1 MNLRAIGIAS
11 LALNLLLGLA
21 IIALLRLGSAQPSSV
36 VRVIRALPAPTNA
49 MSRIVSTNIIEARAF
64 RWSDLESEDYHV
76 YIERLRAVE
85 CPEKTIKQIIAA
97 DIHQLYE
104 RRLELPIQGE
114 SFWLSGNRRSAL
126 EQAKQARRELLLEE
140 KRMLLAEL
148 LGSSIDLLELQK
160 EKGDSPEVD
169 LILGFVS
176 AAHSDRVMDAIE
188 RTQRAIRSFK
198 ESLDNILT
206 SDDDGVV
213 RAKVRALHVELASF
227 LSPQEVEELNL
238 RVADV
243 MKNMF
248 DRRIPLEGISGAEYR
263 EITRIEAQGRDVFAR
278 VLNAE
283 TDSDEAGEKN
293 EETPTAQLQDLLGAK
308 KYAAYVRAGD
318 PRFREPY
325 EIGQQFNLPA
335 ETSIRVYELRK
346 LAESEWTQASSAGDF
361 STDDLLEQ
369 RRRVAT
375 DARAGLA
382 RLLRGKPLEEY
393 LKRDPFWFRISRD
406 TQPSSA
412 GGPAQ

>member
-1 MNLRAIGIAS
+1 M
-11 LALNLLLGLA
+11 
-21 IIALLRLGSAQPSSV
+21 
-36 VRVIRALPAPTNA
+36 
-49 MSRIVSTNIIEARAF
+49 
-64 RWSDLESEDYHV
+64 
-76 YIERLRAVE
+76 
-85 CPEKTIKQIIAA
+85 
-97 DIHQLYE
+97 
-104 RRLELPIQGE
+104 
-114 SFWLSGNRRSAL
+114 
-126 EQAKQARRELLLEE
+126 
-140 KRMLLAEL
+140 
-148 LGSSIDLLELQK
+148 
-160 EKGDSPEVD
+160 
-169 LILGFVS
+169 
-176 AAHSDRVMDAIE
+176 
-188 RTQRAIRSFK
+188 
-198 ESLDNILT
+198 
-206 SDDDGVV
+206 

-227 LSPQEVEELNL
+227 LSPREVEELNL

-263 EITRIEAQGRDVFAR
+263 EITRIEAQSRDVFAR